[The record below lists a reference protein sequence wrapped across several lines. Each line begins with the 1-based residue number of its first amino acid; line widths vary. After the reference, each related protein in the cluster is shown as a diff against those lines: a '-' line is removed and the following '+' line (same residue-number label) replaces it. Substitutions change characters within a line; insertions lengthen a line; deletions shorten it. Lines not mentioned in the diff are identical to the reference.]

1 MLKKTLQNATQ
12 MRKSVNK
19 GKIIRIISNL
29 YSVLVNDTIIEARA
43 RGKFRKDE
51 ISPMVGDEVIIDIE
65 KKYIIEIL
73 PRKNYLTRPNIS
85 NIDLVICVT
94 STKEPDLSLNLLDK
108 QLAFLALHNIPSMIC
123 FTKYD
128 LLNDSEKQ
136 EINNL
141 KEYYQSIGITVV
153 INSEITKIKEILK
166 GKEVGL
172 LGQSG
177 AGKSSL
183 VNKLGNY
190 DIKTQKISKA
200 LGRGIH
206 TTRHVEIYKV
216 SDFYLIDTPGF
227 SALDLN
233 FTTKDNLKNGFIEF
247 QNYKCRFKD
256 CKHYKEIDCGI
267 KEEVGKSI
275 LPSRYENYINF
286 LEKEQWK

>member
-128 LLNDSEKQ
+128 LVNDSEKQ

-247 QNYKCRFKD
+247 QNYECRFKD

>member
-1 MLKKTLQNATQ
+1 

-153 INSEITKIKEILK
+153 INSEIIKIKEILK

-247 QNYKCRFKD
+247 QNYECRFKD

>member
-1 MLKKTLQNATQ
+1 M
-12 MRKSVNK
+12 NK

-108 QLAFLALHNIPSMIC
+108 QLAFLALHNILSMIC

-247 QNYKCRFKD
+247 QNYECRFKD

>member
-29 YSVLVNDTIIEARA
+29 YSILVNDTIIEARA

-247 QNYKCRFKD
+247 QNYECRFKD

>member
-1 MLKKTLQNATQ
+1 M
-12 MRKSVNK
+12 NK

-141 KEYYQSIGITVV
+141 KEYYQGIGITVV

-247 QNYKCRFKD
+247 QNYECRFKD

-275 LPSRYENYINF
+275 SPSTYENYINF
-286 LEKEQWK
+286 LEREQWK

>member
-1 MLKKTLQNATQ
+1 MLQNATQ

-108 QLAFLALHNIPSMIC
+108 QLAFLALHNIPSIIC

-141 KEYYQSIGITVV
+141 KEYYQGIGITVV

-247 QNYKCRFKD
+247 QNYECRFKD

>member
-1 MLKKTLQNATQ
+1 M
-12 MRKSVNK
+12 NK

-247 QNYKCRFKD
+247 QNYECRFKD

-267 KEEVGKSI
+267 KEKVGKSI

>member
-1 MLKKTLQNATQ
+1 M
-12 MRKSVNK
+12 NK

-247 QNYKCRFKD
+247 QNYECRFKD

-275 LPSRYENYINF
+275 LHSRYENYINF

>member
-1 MLKKTLQNATQ
+1 MLQNATQ

-85 NIDLVICVT
+85 NIDIVICVT

-141 KEYYQSIGITVV
+141 KEYYQGIGITVV

-247 QNYKCRFKD
+247 QNYECRFKD

>member
-1 MLKKTLQNATQ
+1 MLKKTLSNATQ

-51 ISPMVGDEVIIDIE
+51 ISPMVGDEVIIDVE
-65 KKYIIEIL
+65 KKYIVEIL

-108 QLAFLALHNIPSMIC
+108 QLAFLAFHNIPSMVC

-128 LLNDSEKQ
+128 LLNDNEQQ
-136 EINNL
+136 EINKL
-141 KEYYQSIGITVV
+141 KEYYQSIGINVV

-200 LGRGIH
+200 LGRGVH

-233 FTTKDNLKNGFIEF
+233 FTTKENLKNGFIEF
-247 QNYKCRFKD
+247 QNYECRFKD
-256 CKHYKEIDCGI
+256 CKHYKEIDCGV

>member
-1 MLKKTLQNATQ
+1 M
-12 MRKSVNK
+12 NK

-247 QNYKCRFKD
+247 QNYECRFND

>member
-1 MLKKTLQNATQ
+1 M
-12 MRKSVNK
+12 NK

-29 YSVLVNDTIIEARA
+29 YGVLVNDTIIEARA

-247 QNYKCRFKD
+247 QNYECRFKD

>member
-1 MLKKTLQNATQ
+1 MLSNATQ

-108 QLAFLALHNIPSMIC
+108 QLAFLALHNIHSMIC

-247 QNYKCRFKD
+247 QNYECRFKD

>member
-1 MLKKTLQNATQ
+1 M
-12 MRKSVNK
+12 NK

-141 KEYYQSIGITVV
+141 KEYYQGIGITVV

-166 GKEVGL
+166 GNEVGL

-247 QNYKCRFKD
+247 QNYECRFKD

>member
-1 MLKKTLQNATQ
+1 MLQNATQ

-29 YSVLVNDTIIEARA
+29 YSVLVNDTIIEAKA

-141 KEYYQSIGITVV
+141 KEYYQGIGITVV

-247 QNYKCRFKD
+247 QNYECRFKD

>member
-1 MLKKTLQNATQ
+1 

-141 KEYYQSIGITVV
+141 KEYYQGIGITVV

-166 GKEVGL
+166 GNEVGL

-247 QNYKCRFKD
+247 QNYECRFKD

>member
-1 MLKKTLQNATQ
+1 M
-12 MRKSVNK
+12 NK

-43 RGKFRKDE
+43 RGKFRKEE

-247 QNYKCRFKD
+247 QNYECRFKD

>member
-141 KEYYQSIGITVV
+141 KEYYQGIGITVV

-247 QNYKCRFKD
+247 QNYECRFKD

-286 LEKEQWK
+286 LEREQWK

>member
-1 MLKKTLQNATQ
+1 M
-12 MRKSVNK
+12 NK

-128 LLNDSEKQ
+128 LLNDSEKE

-200 LGRGIH
+200 LGRGIN

-247 QNYKCRFKD
+247 QNYECRFKD

>member
-1 MLKKTLQNATQ
+1 MLSNATQ

-216 SDFYLIDTPGF
+216 CDFYLIDTPGF

-247 QNYKCRFKD
+247 QNYECRFKD

>member
-19 GKIIRIISNL
+19 GKIISIISNL

-141 KEYYQSIGITVV
+141 KEYYQGIGITVV

-247 QNYKCRFKD
+247 QNYECRFKD

>member
-1 MLKKTLQNATQ
+1 M
-12 MRKSVNK
+12 NK

-200 LGRGIH
+200 LGSGIH

-247 QNYKCRFKD
+247 QNYECRFKD

-286 LEKEQWK
+286 LEREQWK

>member
-1 MLKKTLQNATQ
+1 M
-12 MRKSVNK
+12 NK

-153 INSEITKIKEILK
+153 INSEITRIKEILK

-247 QNYKCRFKD
+247 QNYECRFKD

>member
-1 MLKKTLQNATQ
+1 MLQNATQ

-108 QLAFLALHNIPSMIC
+108 QLAFLALNNIPSMIC

-141 KEYYQSIGITVV
+141 KEYYQGIGITVV

-183 VNKLGNY
+183 VNKLGKY

-247 QNYKCRFKD
+247 QNYECRFKD

>member
-1 MLKKTLQNATQ
+1 MLSNATQ

-247 QNYKCRFKD
+247 QNYECRFKD

-286 LEKEQWK
+286 LEREQWK

>member
-1 MLKKTLQNATQ
+1 MLSNATQ

-51 ISPMVGDEVIIDIE
+51 ISPMVGDEVIIDVE
-65 KKYIIEIL
+65 KKYIVEIL

-128 LLNDSEKQ
+128 LLNDKEQQ
-136 EINNL
+136 EINKL
-141 KEYYQSIGITVV
+141 KEYYQSIGINVV

-200 LGRGIH
+200 LGRGVH

-233 FTTKDNLKNGFIEF
+233 FTTKENLKNGFIEF
-247 QNYKCRFKD
+247 QNYECRFKD
-256 CKHYKEIDCGI
+256 CKHYKEIDCGV

>member
-1 MLKKTLQNATQ
+1 M
-12 MRKSVNK
+12 NK

-227 SALDLN
+227 SAIDLN

-247 QNYKCRFKD
+247 QNYECRFKD

>member
-1 MLKKTLQNATQ
+1 M
-12 MRKSVNK
+12 NK

-216 SDFYLIDTPGF
+216 SDFHLIDTPGF

-247 QNYKCRFKD
+247 QNYECRFKD

>member
-1 MLKKTLQNATQ
+1 MLQNATQ

-108 QLAFLALHNIPSMIC
+108 QLAFLALNNIPSMIC

-141 KEYYQSIGITVV
+141 KEYYQGIGITVV

-247 QNYKCRFKD
+247 QNYECRFKD

>member
-1 MLKKTLQNATQ
+1 MLQNATQ

-141 KEYYQSIGITVV
+141 KEYYKGIGITVV

-177 AGKSSL
+177 AGKSSF

-247 QNYKCRFKD
+247 QNYECRFKD

>member
-73 PRKNYLTRPNIS
+73 PRKNYLIRPNIS

-247 QNYKCRFKD
+247 QNYECRFKD

>member
-1 MLKKTLQNATQ
+1 MLKKTLSNATQ

-153 INSEITKIKEILK
+153 INSEITKVKEILK

-247 QNYKCRFKD
+247 QNYECRFKD

>member
-141 KEYYQSIGITVV
+141 KEYYQGIGITGE
-153 INSEITKIKEILK
+153 INKIKEILK
-166 GKEVGL
+166 GNEVGL

-247 QNYKCRFKD
+247 QNYECRFKD

-286 LEKEQWK
+286 LEREQWK

>member
-1 MLKKTLQNATQ
+1 

-19 GKIIRIISNL
+19 GKIVRIISNL

-51 ISPMVGDEVIIDIE
+51 ISPMVGDEVIIDVE
-65 KKYIIEIL
+65 KKYIVEIL

-94 STKEPDLSLNLLDK
+94 STKEPDLSINLLDK
-108 QLAFLALHNIPSMIC
+108 QLAFLALHNIPSMVC

-128 LLNDSEKQ
+128 LLNDNEQQ
-136 EINNL
+136 EINKL
-141 KEYYQSIGITVV
+141 KEYYQSIGINVV

-247 QNYKCRFKD
+247 QNYECRFKD

>member
-1 MLKKTLQNATQ
+1 M
-12 MRKSVNK
+12 NK

-108 QLAFLALHNIPSMIC
+108 QLAFLALYNIPSMIC

-141 KEYYQSIGITVV
+141 KKYYQSIGITVV

-247 QNYKCRFKD
+247 QNYECRFKD

>member
-1 MLKKTLQNATQ
+1 MLQNATQ

-128 LLNDSEKQ
+128 LLNDSEKR

-141 KEYYQSIGITVV
+141 KEYYQGIGITVV

-247 QNYKCRFKD
+247 QNYECRFKD

-267 KEEVGKSI
+267 KEEVVKSI

>member
-1 MLKKTLQNATQ
+1 MLKKTLSNATQ

-141 KEYYQSIGITVV
+141 KEYYQGIGITVV

-247 QNYKCRFKD
+247 QNYECRFKD